1 MTVVKYL
8 IADRVGSFVGKYS
21 ERLKVTY
28 KGDVIQQAPLIHL
41 RSVTLIGNGVSISS
55 DAIAECA
62 ERGIPI
68 ILLDH
73 SGHVTGALYSAGL
86 VGTIATRR
94 EQILAYYDGRGALL
108 AQSFTFAKLTNQVRT
123 LLYWAH
129 NRERHHPDDAA
140 QLRATAQEITAII
153 ERMQTEWD
161 AIAPELIAGW
171 LMGWEGQA
179 AHLYWQ
185 VAEILV
191 PPAYGWSGRVGRGAL
206 DPVNSLLNYGY
217 GILYGEIERAVL
229 LGGLDPYAGF
239 LHADRPGKPSL
250 VLDLIEEFRQI
261 AVDRV
266 VFGLVARNYTIERD
280 ENGRLSLETRR
291 DFIDKIRGQLEG
303 YVHHAGKRGLLRHAI
318 QRQARR
324 LASYLRRESTE
335 YIPYLMED

>member
-8 IADRVGSFVGKYS
+8 EADRIGSFVGKYS

-28 KGDVIQQAPLIHL
+28 KGDVVQQAPLIHL
-41 RSVTLIGNGVSISS
+41 RSVTLIGDGVSIST
-55 DAIAECA
+55 DAIAACS

-68 ILLDH
+68 IMLDNR
-73 SGHVTGALYSAGL
+73 GHVTGALYSAGL

-94 EQILAYYDGRGALL
+94 EQILAYYDGRGPEL
-108 AQSFTFAKLTNQVRT
+108 AQIFTTAKMTNQART
-123 LLYWAH
+123 LRHWAH
-129 NRERHHPDDAA
+129 NRERHHPAD
-140 QLRATAQEITAII
+140 AQELRSTADNIAQ
-153 ERMQTEWD
+153 MAQQTQAAWQHIPSEQ
-161 AIAPELIAGW
+161 LTGW
-171 LMGWEGQA
+171 LMGREGQA

-185 VAEILV
+185 SATLLV
-191 PPAYGWSGRVGRGAL
+191 PENYNWQGRIGRGAS

-217 GILYGEIERAVL
+217 GILYGEIERAIL
-229 LGGLDPYAGF
+229 LAGLDPYAGF

-266 VFGLVARNYTIERD
+266 VFGLVARQYAIEQD
-280 ENGRLSLETRR
+280 ENGRLTLETRR

-303 YVHHAGKRGLLRHAI
+303 YVQQAGKRGLLRHAI

-324 LASYLRRESTE
+324 LASYLRGEQAE
-335 YIPYLMED
+335 YAPYIMEN